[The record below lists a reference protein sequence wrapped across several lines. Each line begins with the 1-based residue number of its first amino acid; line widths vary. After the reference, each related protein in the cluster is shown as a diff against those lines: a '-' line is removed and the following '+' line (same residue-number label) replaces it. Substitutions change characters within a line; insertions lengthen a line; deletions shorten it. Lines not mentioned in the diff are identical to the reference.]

1 MPSPEPRSMVVTDR
15 EAASAGNS
23 IMVPISISLVAAASD
38 CRAAH
43 LH

>member
-1 MPSPEPRSMVVTDR
+1 MPSPETRSMVVPDR
-15 EAASAGNS
+15 EAVSAGNS
-23 IMVPISISLVAAASD
+23 IMVPISISLVAAAGD